1 MIDSHVHSEYS
12 KHASG
17 SIEKVIL
24 SAISKGISILTITD
38 HAPFFLDSNNRL
50 RKEEIYDYKENI
62 LSLKE
67 KYFDEIKVLVGLEC
81 DYFEDCFDYNQ
92 EIIDCIKPDYVI
104 GSIHYIPDIN
114 GSVNVWDLNKI
125 NNPQIIEAYFNQVKS
140 LIKSKQ
146 FDSIG
151 HPDILLRVVNEK
163 ILKKYH
169 CELMELLIEN
179 KLAYELNTSGLRKS
193 KYNPITNLEYL
204 GEWSYPCLG
213 NIQYGVENKIDFVIG
228 SDAHIPEDVGLGLE
242 DILSKSNNIGLNQIC
257 YFENRNKKHIE
268 ISCLLGGRL

>member
-17 SIEKVIL
+17 SIEQVVL
-24 SAISKGISILTITD
+24 SAISKGISVLTITD

-50 RKEEIYDYKENI
+50 RKEEICDYKENI

-67 KYFDEIKVLVGLEC
+67 KYFDKIKVLVGLEC

-92 EIIDCIKPDYVI
+92 EIIDFIKPDYVI

-114 GSVNVWDLNKI
+114 GNVNVWDLNKI
-125 NNPQIIEAYFNQVKS
+125 NNSQIIESYFHQVKS
-140 LIKSKQ
+140 LIKSNQ

-163 ILKKYH
+163 FLKKYH

-193 KYNPITNLEYL
+193 KYNPITNLEYF

-213 NIQYGVENKIDFVIG
+213 NIKYGVENKIDFVIG

-242 DILSKSNNIGLNQIC
+242 DILLKSKNIGLNQIC
-257 YFENRNKKHIE
+257 YFENRNKKYIE
-268 ISCLLGGRL
+268 ISCLLGG

>member
-12 KHASG
+12 KHANG
-17 SIEKVIL
+17 SIEQVIL
-24 SAISKGISILTITD
+24 SAISKGISVLTITD

-67 KYFDEIKVLVGLEC
+67 KYLDKIKILVGLEC

-92 EIIDCIKPDYVI
+92 EIIGSIKPDYVI
-104 GSIHYIPDIN
+104 GSIHYIPSTN
-114 GSVNVWDLNKI
+114 GIINVWDLNKI
-125 NNPQIIEAYFNQVKS
+125 NNPQVIDTYFNQLKG

-151 HPDILLRVVNEK
+151 HPDVLLRV
-163 ILKKYH
+163 IDSSLLKRYH
-169 CELMELLIEN
+169 YEIIDLLIEN

-193 KYNPITNLEYL
+193 KYNPITNLEYS
-204 GEWSYPCLG
+204 GEWSYPCLD
-213 NIQYGVENKIDFVIG
+213 NIKYGIENKIDFVIG
-228 SDAHIPEDVGLGLE
+228 SDAHVPEDVGFGLD
-242 DILSKSNNIGLNQIC
+242 DILLKAQNIGLNKIC
-257 YFENRNKKHIE
+257 YFENRNKKNLE
-268 ISCLLGGRL
+268 ISDLLGK